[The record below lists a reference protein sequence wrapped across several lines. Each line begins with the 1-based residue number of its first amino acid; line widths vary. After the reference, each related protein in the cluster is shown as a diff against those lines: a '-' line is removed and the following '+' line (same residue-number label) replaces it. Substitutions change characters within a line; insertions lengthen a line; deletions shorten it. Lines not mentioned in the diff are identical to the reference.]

1 MKEDN
6 AMNFELNQD
15 HKILRDSVRDFV
27 NNEIK
32 PIAARIDEE
41 HAIPAT
47 LVKKMAE
54 MGFFGSYLP
63 EEYGGAGLDMLSYAI
78 VIEEISKACASSGV
92 LISAH
97 TSLACGPIDTFGT
110 HEQKQKWLTAL
121 NSGERI
127 GCILLTEPDAGSD
140 AGAVTT
146 TYRKEG
152 DAYVINGS
160 KIFITNGGY
169 QGIGVLF
176 ATCDKALKH
185 KGISAFIID
194 LDSPGVSIIKN
205 ENKMGIRGTYTTAF
219 ALDDVR
225 IPAENLLGEEGRG
238 FHIAMDTLN
247 GGRIGIASQALGIAE
262 GAFERA
268 LEYAKERKQ
277 FGKPISAFQALQFKL
292 ADMYAKIE
300 TSKLMTYKAA
310 WMKDAKL
317 EYSMESALCKMLAS
331 EAATYVTKEAIQIH
345 GGYGFICDY
354 EVERM
359 YRDAKITEIYE
370 GTNEVQR
377 VVISKQLLG

>member
-1 MKEDN
+1 
-6 AMNFELNQD
+6 MNFELSQD
-15 HKILRDSVRDFV
+15 HKVLQESVRDFV
-27 NNEIK
+27 NKEIK
-32 PIAARIDEE
+32 PIAMKTDED
-41 HAIPAT
+41 HMIPDA
-47 LVKKMAE
+47 LVRKMGE
-54 MGFFGSYLP
+54 MGYLGSYLP

-78 VIEEISKACASSGV
+78 VIEEVSKACGSSGV

-97 TSLACGPIDTFGT
+97 TSLASGPIDTFGT
-110 HEQKQKWLTAL
+110 EEQKKKWLPAL
-121 NSGERI
+121 NTGEKI

-140 AGAVTT
+140 AGAITT
-146 TYRKEG
+146 SYKKEG
-152 DAYVINGS
+152 DEYIVNGS

-169 QGIGVLF
+169 LGTGVLF
-176 ATCDKALKH
+176 ATHDKSLKH
-185 KGISAFIID
+185 KGVSAFIID
-194 LDSPGVSIIKN
+194 LQSPGVVVLKH

-225 IPAENLLGEEGRG
+225 IPAENLLGLEGQG
-238 FHIAMDTLN
+238 FKIAMDTLN

-268 LEYAKERKQ
+268 LAYSKERKQ
-277 FGKPISAFQALQFKL
+277 FGKTISELQAIQFKL
-292 ADMYAKIE
+292 ADMYARIE

-310 WMKDAKL
+310 WMKDAHL
-317 EYSMESALCKMLAS
+317 NYTMESAMCKMLAS
-331 EAATYVTKEAIQIH
+331 EAATYVTKEAVQIH

-377 VVISKQLLG
+377 VVMSKLLLA